1 MEMIIKTII
10 ITIFVGTCCY
20 YISQGIN
27 QKLQN
32 ELVKQ
37 KELNKQLL
45 GLFQNEQDK
54 TDTLYR
60 IIFHIREQLSLL
72 KLKECPE

>member
-37 KELNKQLL
+37 KELAA
-45 GLFQNEQDK
+45 
-54 TDTLYR
+54 
-60 IIFHIREQLSLL
+60 
-72 KLKECPE
+72 